1 MMSTGLLVET
11 INKLNDQADYRAA
24 LDLVL
29 PVLNDGTEDYAAWIG
44 AGNAYY
50 GLRRF
55 DEAKRAYLKA
65 AELNSD
71 DVVAL
76 SNLAGVLFE
85 TAEYDEGLEICDRV
99 LKCQPDYVNALIH
112 RGNMLSSL
120 NRYPEAEDAY
130 RKASEKDPDDV
141 LVLFNM
147 ANVLTMTGKYDEAE
161 AIYERLLKIAP
172 EDVEYLFAFASFWE
186 KREAFDKAAEIYL
199 RLLQIRQEDVTHITL
214 SGCLYNLLLQ
224 GKTDRVMEL
233 TDEWLTLFPDNP
245 AALHTLET
253 LKNSKEVRRASPA
266 YVQELFDAFADSFDS
281 VLEGLD
287 YQAPA
292 LIAEAVKKLCFD
304 RPPAVL
310 DLGCGT
316 GLCAA
321 AIKEKGVE
329 TASLTGID
337 LSAGMLEKAGKRGLY
352 ASLRQ
357 ADITTVLPT
366 LAERF
371 DLVVCA
377 DVLTYLGDLSA
388 VFSGLSGV
396 IDAGGRLVFTVS
408 ENTENDADYTME
420 LSGRFMHSQKYVR
433 TLLEQNGFD
442 AGEARSV
449 ELRQELGRPVK
460 GLLFVAGKR

>member
-1 MMSTGLLVET
+1 MLTGDLIATV
-11 INKLNDQADYRAA
+11 NALNDRSEYRAA
-24 LDLVL
+24 LDAVL
-29 PVLNDGTEDYAAWIG
+29 PALDDEAADYALWIG

-50 GLRRF
+50 GLKRF
-55 DEAKRAYLKA
+55 DEAKDAYLKA
-65 AELNSD
+65 AALNPD
-71 DVVAL
+71 DAVAL
-76 SNLAGVLFE
+76 SNLAGVCFE
-85 TAEYDEGLEICDRV
+85 TASYDEGLEVCDRA
-99 LKCQPDYVNALIH
+99 LKRQPDYANALIH
-112 RGNMLSSL
+112 RGNMLASL
-120 NRYPEAEDAY
+120 DRHREAEDAY
-130 RKASEKDPDDV
+130 RQALRIVPDDA

-147 ANVLTMTGKYDEAE
+147 ANTLTVNGKYDEAE
-161 AIYERLLKIAP
+161 RIYERLTEISP
-172 EDVEYLFAFASFWE
+172 RDVEYLFAFASFWE

-199 RLLQIRQEDVTHITL
+199 RLLQVQPEDVTHITL

-224 GKTDRVMEL
+224 GKTDRVMAL

-253 LKNSKEVRRASPA
+253 LKNSKEVRRASA
-266 YVQELFDAFADSFDS
+266 EYVQELFDAFAESFDT
-281 VLEGLD
+281 VLEGLN

-292 LIAEAVKKLCFD
+292 LIAEAVKTISFD

-321 AIKEKGVE
+321 AMKEKGVE

-337 LSAGMLEKAGKRGLY
+337 LSAGMLEKAEERGLY

-366 LAERF
+366 LSERF
-371 DLVVCA
+371 DLAVCA

-388 VFSGLSGV
+388 VFSGLSAV

-408 ENTENDADYTME
+408 ENTENDAEYTME
-420 LSGRFMHSQKYVR
+420 LSGRFMHSQKYIQ
-433 TLLEQNGFD
+433 TLSEQNGFD
-442 AGEARSV
+442 VAEVRSV
-449 ELRQELGRPVK
+449 ELRQELGQPVK
-460 GLLFVAGKR
+460 GFLFVVNKK